1 MELTPRLA
9 LAARFCEKS
18 RRIIDVGC
26 DHGYLCL
33 ALVGQGAEHAYASDL
48 RPGPLRA
55 ARENIARAGLAE
67 KIDAVLCPGLAAFS
81 PEDADTVVIC
91 GMGGET
97 IAAILEAAPWTKS
110 GAHRLVLQPMT
121 CGDRLRRWLAE
132 HGYTVE
138 DEALAREG
146 RRLYTVLLAR
156 GGGVPEGGENRYLF
170 TQHLTKDP
178 LFSLY
183 REQLEEKYRRA
194 AAGRRRA
201 GLDAGEEEAILRRLE
216 ELHGT

>member
-48 RPGPLRA
+48 R
-55 ARENIARAGLAE
+55 AGLTD

-97 IAAILEAAPWTKS
+97 IAAILAAAPWTKS

-194 AAGRRRA
+194 AAGRSQTSTSLYKSIPD
-201 GLDAGEEEAILRRLE
+201 GKG
-216 ELHGT
+216 